1 MAVKEASAVRP
12 SARERLLAAANELFY
27 NEGVHTVGIDR
38 VIEQAGVAKASLYNT
53 FGSKDELVRAY
64 LETRHASV
72 AQRITQAVERYD
84 TPRERLLAVFE
95 GQGELFAQ
103 PDYRGCAFARASA
116 ESHPG
121 DLVEQAAEAYRRWV
135 RALLTEL
142 ADRAGVPEPEVLA
155 RQLHLLYDG
164 SGQSA
169 RMDHDP
175 AAAASARAAAATLLD
190 AALAPERRPGGR
202 SGVQAGYRFRGGSEG
217 GIAGCRVP
225 TLAGL
230 DELDLVRVQAAHGRQ
245 GEVTAWRAGRVRLG
259 YRFGGRVQRGV
270 LGVHLGQRGGAVRG
284 RDVGGEDLDGHRA
297 GDAVQVEDVGPG
309 QVAAGAAG
317 RGPHDRHPE
326 VSGGRQRA
334 DRLPFAVAGRPVTQR
349 PGQLTAPR
357 RRVGRVDGPHGMGG
371 PDGAVEQRR
380 AQRGHQPRHPRRDH
394 SRPAVVVN
402 GLREVADPL
411 REPVV
416 VAERLPPLEPDR
428 HHRVN
433 RCPAC
438 SGEPARPAVDVVGAV
453 EHGQRLAG
461 HGSVVDKAVR
471 QLEAGRRHPLERLVQ
486 SWRRVTHLVLPA
498 AAAHE
503 PLGAIGSRKRFPA

>member
-72 AQRITQAVERYD
+72 AERITQAVERYD

-142 ADRAGVPEPEVLA
+142 AARAGVPEPEVLA

-175 AAAASARAAAATLLD
+175 AAAA
-190 AALAPERRPGGR
+190 
-202 SGVQAGYRFRGGSEG
+202 RG
-217 GIAGCRVP
+217 
-225 TLAGL
+225 
-230 DELDLVRVQAAHGRQ
+230 
-245 GEVTAWRAGRVRLG
+245 
-259 YRFGGRVQRGV
+259 
-270 LGVHLGQRGGAVRG
+270 
-284 RDVGGEDLDGHRA
+284 
-297 GDAVQVEDVGPG
+297 
-309 QVAAGAAG
+309 
-317 RGPHDRHPE
+317 
-326 VSGGRQRA
+326 
-334 DRLPFAVAGRPVTQR
+334 
-349 PGQLTAPR
+349 PR
-357 RRVGRVDGPHGMGG
+357 RRGHPARRGPGPRDGAPAQWMTWRGPASGVVGSGVDGSAGS
-371 PDGAVEQRR
+371 AVQ
-380 AQRGHQPRHPRRDH
+380 
-394 SRPAVVVN
+394 
-402 GLREVADPL
+402 
-411 REPVV
+411 
-416 VAERLPPLEPDR
+416 AE
-428 HHRVN
+428 
-433 RCPAC
+433 
-438 SGEPARPAVDVVGAV
+438 
-453 EHGQRLAG
+453 
-461 HGSVVDKAVR
+461 
-471 QLEAGRRHPLERLVQ
+471 
-486 SWRRVTHLVLPA
+486 
-498 AAAHE
+498 
-503 PLGAIGSRKRFPA
+503 